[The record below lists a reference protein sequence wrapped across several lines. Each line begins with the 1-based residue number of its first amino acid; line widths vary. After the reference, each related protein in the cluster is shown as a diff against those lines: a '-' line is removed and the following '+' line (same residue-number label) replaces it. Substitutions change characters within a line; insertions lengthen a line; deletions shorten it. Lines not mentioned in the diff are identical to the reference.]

1 MRLSLLFAWLI
12 VSSQVVAQDLTVL
25 PADKEAPPKQM
36 LKRHLRK
43 LADEAFAQRREA
55 YEKVKTPDDLKAY
68 QARLRQAFLDA
79 LGPMPRRD
87 SLEARTVR
95 TIDDDG
101 YRIEMVIFESQP
113 GHLVTAN
120 LYVPDGDG
128 PFPAVLVP
136 CGHSQSGKAGQ
147 QSICLAL
154 VKAGFV
160 ALTYDPI
167 SQGERIQLLDEK
179 GQKLF
184 RMTEEHTLI
193 GASSMPV
200 GRGTATYRI
209 FDGSRAIDYLVTRSE
224 VNTSKIGVT
233 GCSGGGTLT
242 SYLMALDPRVACAAP
257 SCYITS
263 FPKLLDTIGP
273 QDAEQNIFGQF
284 AAGLDHA
291 DYMILRAP
299 KPTLVLAGTHDF
311 FNIEGTWDSFR
322 QAKRAYTRL
331 GAAERVELVET
342 DTKHGYPREQREAM
356 VRWMRRWLM
365 DRDEP
370 WSEPEL
376 KMRPER
382 ELLCTEKG
390 QVMLLDGAVSVVDL
404 NAAHAR
410 RLEEQRGEAWKPENI
425 AETLKEVRRISGV
438 REIGAMPEPK
448 VRSVGA
454 TIEREAYTIER
465 LIIEPEPGILLPAL
479 LLKPKNAER
488 GRMITVRGEGKHT
501 TIDSGAAIERYAQSG
516 LTVLDIDLRGMGE
529 TGPSR
534 GGMWGGDWNDIFV
547 SYLLGRSLTGM
558 RADDV
563 IASAR
568 VLSSLEGKQR
578 GKPVTLSAHGTAA
591 PAALH
596 AASLE
601 RGLFSDVEIVGPS
614 PESWMEAVAQP
625 QRGGHLAHVIHGA
638 MEVYDLTDLAA
649 YVKRK
654 TQ

>member
-167 SQGERIQLLDEK
+167 SQGERLQLLDEK

-200 GRGTATYRI
+200 GRGTAT
-209 FDGSRAIDYLVTRSE
+209 
-224 VNTSKIGVT
+224 
-233 GCSGGGTLT
+233 
-242 SYLMALDPRVACAAP
+242 
-257 SCYITS
+257 
-263 FPKLLDTIGP
+263 
-273 QDAEQNIFGQF
+273 
-284 AAGLDHA
+284 
-291 DYMILRAP
+291 
-299 KPTLVLAGTHDF
+299 
-311 FNIEGTWDSFR
+311 
-322 QAKRAYTRL
+322 
-331 GAAERVELVET
+331 
-342 DTKHGYPREQREAM
+342 
-356 VRWMRRWLM
+356 
-365 DRDEP
+365 
-370 WSEPEL
+370 
-376 KMRPER
+376 
-382 ELLCTEKG
+382 
-390 QVMLLDGAVSVVDL
+390 
-404 NAAHAR
+404 
-410 RLEEQRGEAWKPENI
+410 
-425 AETLKEVRRISGV
+425 
-438 REIGAMPEPK
+438 
-448 VRSVGA
+448 
-454 TIEREAYTIER
+454 
-465 LIIEPEPGILLPAL
+465 
-479 LLKPKNAER
+479 
-488 GRMITVRGEGKHT
+488 
-501 TIDSGAAIERYAQSG
+501 
-516 LTVLDIDLRGMGE
+516 
-529 TGPSR
+529 
-534 GGMWGGDWNDIFV
+534 
-547 SYLLGRSLTGM
+547 
-558 RADDV
+558 
-563 IASAR
+563 
-568 VLSSLEGKQR
+568 
-578 GKPVTLSAHGTAA
+578 
-591 PAALH
+591 
-596 AASLE
+596 
-601 RGLFSDVEIVGPS
+601 
-614 PESWMEAVAQP
+614 
-625 QRGGHLAHVIHGA
+625 
-638 MEVYDLTDLAA
+638 
-649 YVKRK
+649 
-654 TQ
+654 